1 MKLVSFLEL
10 ADKIDLGWNAPRRS
24 LLLVHPDGVGSR
36 ATNEELNISFSPT
49 PDYSGIASA
58 ATGHKCWTGVAST
71 ADELA
76 KLLPEAVKA
85 VQGGRCAVLEAQL
98 EGPEGK
104 FGGGRAVTVG

>member
-1 MKLVSFLEL
+1 
-10 ADKIDLGWNAPRRS
+10 
-24 LLLVHPDGVGSR
+24 LLVHPDGEGSR

-49 PDYSGIASA
+49 PDYPGIAVA
-58 ATGHKCWTGVAST
+58 ASGHKCWAGVAST

-76 KLLPEAVKA
+76 KLLPEAVEA
-85 VQGGRCAVLEAQL
+85 VKGGRCAVLEAQL

>member
-1 MKLVSFLEL
+1 M
-10 ADKIDLGWNAPRRS
+10 
-24 LLLVHPDGVGSR
+24 
-36 ATNEELNISFSPT
+36 
-49 PDYSGIASA
+49 
-58 ATGHKCWTGVAST
+58 AST

-85 VQGGRCAVLEAQL
+85 VQEGRCAVLEAQL